1 MKKNGYSLIELVV
14 VVGIIG
20 ILLSIGSL
28 NFNKWLVKNNIERQA
43 NEMYME
49 IAEARQLALNTR
61 QARSVRFSANSLVFR
76 RYSSDADLESGEG
89 VEVKT
94 KTLQFPIVHSSW
106 ADPSDN
112 PNITSADIL
121 FTTRG
126 IMDQVTPNS
135 ICIFSD
141 VDPSADAIVIVYS
154 RVGLGKIKTQG
165 LKGVANCG
173 TANIDIK

>member
-1 MKKNGYSLIELVV
+1 MKNNGFSLIELIVV
-14 VVGIIG
+14 IGIMGIIM
-20 ILLSIGSL
+20 SIVAI
-28 NFNKWLVKNNIERQA
+28 NFGQWQLKNNIERQA

-61 QARSVRFSANSLVFR
+61 QARSIRFSANSLVFR
-76 RYSSDADLESGEG
+76 RYTSDTDLESGQG
-89 VEVKT
+89 VVVKT
-94 KTLQFPIVHSSW
+94 KTLRFPIVHSNW
-106 ADPSDN
+106 VAPSDN

-135 ICIFSD
+135 ICMFSD
-141 VDPSADAIVIVYS
+141 VGPSADAIVIVYS
-154 RVGLGKIKTQG
+154 RVGLGKIKSQG
-165 LKGVANCG
+165 SKGVANCV